1 MRASFIL
8 MVSTYLNAP
17 KYVRNS
23 GVSLHFDSTL
33 ALCETRI
40 FRHLIFEVKSRKN
53 RRDLNDIKDNWLS
66 RLSLKKMTTL
76 LVLLSV
82 LASLIA
88 SAILLD
94 NYVLEREHRAVKNK
108 IANVARMVAK
118 DIRVINKVEDSPAD
132 PTIQDYA
139 NEVMDAT
146 GVSFVVV
153 LDNNLIRKSHP
164 DESVIG
170 GTFSN
175 VKDASKS
182 LNGSE
187 HYSRHIGILGEG
199 TRFFTPIWNEE
210 GEQIGIVCVGYVQ
223 QTINDELWNARKNLY
238 IGLGCGLLVG
248 IIGALYLARYLK
260 KVLLGLEP
268 KQIVAHM
275 KEKEIIIDSVNE
287 AIIAV
292 SPERKVLLE
301 NVNFNNLL
309 NKTEAAS
316 HAIHD
321 GYLSEKIFSL
331 IFDNVFETEKP
342 IANRVMVINHFE
354 FIVNVQLVYIDKN
367 IYGAVATLYDQ
378 SELQHLIRELSG
390 TEQYIDSLRAQN
402 HKFMNQLHTI
412 LGLIEL
418 EKYADVHHFVR
429 VLNHNYHREIGFV
442 TDKIKSSAIAGF
454 LLGKTSELEEQGVTL
469 TIDEDSH
476 FPAIKI
482 GEMLH
487 DLLLSMGILID
498 NAKEAVQNSSKKHV
512 TLFLKYDADEG
523 VIMIEVQDTGS
534 GIEEHVLPKIFERG
548 YSTKGENRGYGLDAI
563 QSIVTHYDGLIDV
576 QSKLGKGSSF
586 RIEVP
591 FKWRNEDD

>member
-1 MRASFIL
+1 
-8 MVSTYLNAP
+8 
-17 KYVRNS
+17 
-23 GVSLHFDSTL
+23 
-33 ALCETRI
+33 
-40 FRHLIFEVKSRKN
+40 
-53 RRDLNDIKDNWLS
+53 
-66 RLSLKKMTTL
+66 MTTL
-76 LVLLSV
+76 LVLISV
-82 LASLIA
+82 IASLIA

-94 NYVLEREHRAVKNK
+94 DYVLEREHRAVQNK
-108 IANVARMVAK
+108 IKNVARMVAK
-118 DIRVINKVEDSPAD
+118 DTRVIDKVEGSPSDAA
-132 PTIQDYA
+132 IQNYA
-139 NEVMDAT
+139 NEVMNAT

-153 LDNNLIRKSHP
+153 LDNDLTRKSHP

-175 VKDASKS
+175 IDDASRS
-182 LNGSE
+182 LNGTE
-187 HYSRHIGILGEG
+187 HYSRHVGILGEG
-199 TRFFTPIWNEE
+199 TRFFTPIWNDE

-238 IGLGCGLLVG
+238 VGLGVGLLVG

-275 KEKEIIIDSVNE
+275 KEKEIIIDSVSE

-292 SPERKVLLE
+292 SPKRKVLLQ
-301 NVNFNNLL
+301 NVNFNKLL
-309 NKTEAAS
+309 NKTEVATK
-316 HAIHD
+316 AISN
-321 GYLSEKIFSL
+321 GYLNDTLFSL
-331 IFDNVFETEKP
+331 IFDDVFKTEKP
-342 IANRVMVINHFE
+342 IANRVTVINHFE
-354 FIVNVQLVYIDKN
+354 FIVNVQLIYIDKN

-418 EKYADVHHFVR
+418 EKYEDVHHFVR
-429 VLNHNYHREIGFV
+429 VLNHNYHREMGFV

-454 LLGKTSELEEQGVTL
+454 LLGKTSELDEQGVTL
-469 TIDEDSH
+469 IIDEDSY

-482 GEMLH
+482 GDMLH

-498 NAKEAVQNSSKKHV
+498 NAKEAVINSSKKQV
-512 TLFLKYDADEG
+512 ILFLKYDEAEE
-523 VIMIEVQDTGS
+523 VIMFEVQDTGP
-534 GIEEHVLPKIFERG
+534 GIEKHVLPKIFERG

-563 QSIVTHYDGLIDV
+563 QSIVKQYHGLVDV
-576 QSKLGKGSSF
+576 QAKTGRGSTF
-586 RIEVP
+586 RIEFP
-591 FKWRNEDD
+591 FKWRNKNDESNDR